1 MYTIIYITRPRTSL
15 FLSNLQSLTQHQLS
29 QQSSL
34 FNSLPRLSLSS
45 PILSGIFP
53 PTKQTATMKFITAV
67 SFLAAAVSGQRAVV
81 TNNCDATVFI
91 QSWPFDGSATGPLTT
106 VRKGQTFS
114 EDLRRSGSTIKIS
127 KAKNLD
133 QPLFLGYSFSKNPD
147 YAYYE
152 LNTYV
157 LLLSLPPSLLLPLHT
172 HTHTSKNTS
181 C

>member
-1 MYTIIYITRPRTSL
+1 
-15 FLSNLQSLTQHQLS
+15 
-29 QQSSL
+29 
-34 FNSLPRLSLSS
+34 
-45 PILSGIFP
+45 
-53 PTKQTATMKFITAV
+53 MKFIAAV
-67 SFLAAAVSGQRAVV
+67 SFLAAAVAGQRAVV
-81 TNNCDATVFI
+81 TNKCDTTVFV

-106 VRKGQTFS
+106 VRKGETFT

-157 LLLSLPPSLLLPLHT
+157 LLLFLVLPRYSG
-172 HTHTSKNTS
+172 
-181 C
+181 

>member
-1 MYTIIYITRPRTSL
+1 
-15 FLSNLQSLTQHQLS
+15 
-29 QQSSL
+29 
-34 FNSLPRLSLSS
+34 
-45 PILSGIFP
+45 
-53 PTKQTATMKFITAV
+53 MKFIAAV
-67 SFLAAAVSGQRAVV
+67 SFLAAAVAGQRAVV
-81 TNNCDATVFI
+81 HNNCDATVFI

-106 VRKGQTFS
+106 VRKGEAFS
-114 EDLRRSGSTIKIS
+114 EDLRPSGSTIKIS

-157 LLLSLPPSLLLPLHT
+157 CCCCFFLFLLLFCKHP
-172 HTHTSKNTS
+172 